1 MCAEILNLRLLFSSF
16 GYWSVRRP
24 SRGLSRLCISPG
36 QDWFAFLYSNAW
48 HNTVTWR
55 LMENCSVAYIH
66 CRSLS
71 LFILM
76 ILDSSLLNWVER
88 EFGFSFCSHESQYS
102 CVPLS
107 HWYARRSLLTSS
119 AGAAFSFNS
128 FLMPATWG
136 SITFHRLRLF
146 HKIVS
151 TPHFRC
157 QFQIPHCLLCL
168 CLRGCQLE
176 FLWAF
181 CWLQFVCQLD

>member
-1 MCAEILNLRLLFSSF
+1 MCAEISNLRLLFPSF
-16 GYWSVRRP
+16 GYWSVGRT
-24 SRGLSRLCISPG
+24 SRSLSGLCISPG
-36 QDWFAFLYSNAW
+36 QGWFAFLYSSTW
-48 HNTVTWR
+48 HNSYQR
-55 LMENCSVAYIH
+55 LTESCSLAHVH

-102 CVPLS
+102 CAPLS
-107 HWYARRSLLTSS
+107 HWHARGSLLARS

-136 SITFHRLRLF
+136 SIAFHRLRLF
-146 HKIVS
+146 DKIVS
-151 TPHFRC
+151 PPRFRC

-168 CLRGCQLE
+168 CLRACQLE

-181 CWLQFVCQLD
+181 CWVQFVCQLG